1 MFSIF
6 PRFTAALFV
15 LLLIGSIALVCVGGI
30 ALLGPTFDHGD
41 NVEHASGKIVS
52 IGPGMDFTLQLASGK
67 RVFFQCSQTCHASLG
82 HLQRHMREHAAT
94 DVYYVQQDC
103 AGKPCGLLL
112 AVDVD

>member
-1 MFSIF
+1 MLSIF

-15 LLLIGSIALVCVGGI
+15 FLLIGSISLACIGGI
-30 ALLGPTFDHGD
+30 AVLGPVFQHGD
-41 NVEHASGKIVS
+41 NVEHANGKIVA
-52 IGPGMDFTLQLASGK
+52 IGPGMDFTLQMATGK
-67 RVFFQCSQTCHASLG
+67 RLFFQCSQTCHASLS
-82 HLQRHMREHAAT
+82 HLQRHMREHAST